1 MKRELYR
8 EHFDRTIF
16 PVVAADGTGCIV
28 YKNAAA
34 GKYLP
39 ALRRGADI
47 VRRLRGKKPLY
58 AGMDAE
64 VPGDT
69 PYRRAVV
76 LQDDDAYVFLF
87 LSRLQYPDGDEEM
100 LRMTERRGT
109 ALDGFLPAAYESS
122 PSETES
128 QPFRQSRIYADLIDI
143 CGMERAA
150 GAYVYDICELL
161 DRLSS
166 KLKGAF
172 RALGYRI
179 TVNIDAAVRDRK
191 YVKLKLYDFI
201 FLFNRLLYIQMKLSE
216 NGIVDIDI
224 RLDEYDERL
233 ILCFSA
239 RTALT
244 KRSLKNG
251 EAASL
256 LARLAPECA
265 LEFAL
270 FEDACLF
277 SENMRLSVDKYG
289 KSVMEYK
296 LSGIETPAVLHV
308 RSIDLETAELDA
320 VIDML
325 ILGIKKE
332 IGTRRWARP

>member
-16 PVVAADGTGCIV
+16 PIVAADGTGRIV

-39 ALRRGADI
+39 ALRCGADI
-47 VRRLRGKKPLY
+47 VRRLRGKKPLH

-87 LSRLQYPDGDEEM
+87 LSRFQYHDGDEEM

-109 ALDGFLPAAYESS
+109 ALDDFLPTARE
-122 PSETES
+122 PSLSEIEIQS
-128 QPFRQSRIYADLIDI
+128 FRQNRIYADLINI
-143 CGMERAA
+143 YGRERMT
-150 GAYVYDICELL
+150 GGYVYDICELL
-161 DRLSS
+161 ERLAA

-191 YVKLKLYDFI
+191 YAKLKLYDFI

-216 NGIVDIDI
+216 NGIVDISVQ
-224 RLDEYDERL
+224 LDENDERHVL
-233 ILCFSA
+233 RFSS

-244 KRSLKNG
+244 KRGLKK
-251 EAASL
+251 EDATAL
-256 LARLAPECA
+256 LSKLAPECA

-270 FEDACLF
+270 FEDARPF
-277 SENMRLSVDKYG
+277 SEDMRLSVDKYG
-289 KSVMEYK
+289 KSVIEYK

-320 VIDML
+320 AIDML
-325 ILGIKKE
+325 ILDIKKE
-332 IGTRRWARP
+332 LGKLRSARS